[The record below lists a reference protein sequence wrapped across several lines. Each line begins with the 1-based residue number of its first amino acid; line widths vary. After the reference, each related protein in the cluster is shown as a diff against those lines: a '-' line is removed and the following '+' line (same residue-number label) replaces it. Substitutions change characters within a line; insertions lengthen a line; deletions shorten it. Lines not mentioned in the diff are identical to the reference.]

1 MELKETQIRT
11 EHIFKGKLL
20 DVWRD
25 VVSISSGRETTR
37 EYIKHPGAVAIIPI
51 LPGGKILL
59 IRQFRYALGE
69 VEIEIPAGK
78 IDPGESL
85 EKTVIRELEE
95 ETGYRAGKITQI
107 GEIHPCIGY
116 SNERIWL
123 YLAEELKRTSQNTD
137 HDEMIELF
145 PCEIKTCLD
154 LIQQGEIKDVKA
166 IIGLLWTEKILSG
179 EWSVSPHE

>member
-11 EHIFKGKLL
+11 EHIFRGKLL

-25 VVSISSGRETTR
+25 VVRLSSGRETTR

-51 LPGGKILL
+51 LPDGKILL

-78 IDPGESL
+78 IDKGESK
-85 EKTVIRELEE
+85 EETVIRELVE
-95 ETGYRAGKITQI
+95 ETAYRAGKIKQI

-123 YLAEELKRTSQNTD
+123 YLAEELNRTSQNTD

-145 PCEIKTCLD
+145 PCEIETCLD

-166 IIGLLWTEKILSG
+166 IIGLLWAEKILSG
-179 EWSVSPHE
+179 DRSISPHE